1 MKRIF
6 SLILCLLLVAVWA
19 VPASAAEPEIIFTD
33 ESFYHPGFT
42 MEVDKGE
49 TLMSCY
55 NSISDIYNAYLEGFV
70 KYTWFRDG
78 VPFMEGG
85 SMYITESH
93 RGHTFYL
100 AADLYSNAELTDFVG
115 TIYSQSF
122 TVPEAEKP
130 TIPEI
135 TTKQLPNAV
144 VGQEYYFQ
152 LECTDPDVTYSLFR
166 SSLPDGLNLTQH
178 GEIEG
183 TPTKEGFWYV
193 VIMATPEAG
202 EDYATTAEFEFY
214 VVEDGPDY
222 TLEIMHLPDKL
233 TYYLGESFDMTGA
246 WVRIWTPEGYLD
258 SFDGEYLDYY
268 TGPLENLGE
277 RRIKLRYMDAMEIIY
292 IDVVEDPNAEY
303 HTVTYYLGGDI
314 YEEMEVRDGD
324 YAEDLLVPEVE
335 GMAFKGWL
343 TEEGEYYDFSAP
355 VTGDLELYGVYG
367 YVVALCFG
375 IDDPVGWQVVEPGK
389 CAIEPEP
396 PYQDGKEF
404 LGWYTEFTGDV
415 KFDFSTPI
423 TGNINLYARFVDA
436 TPFTDVPVDSFYYA
450 PVLWALENGITA
462 GATPTTFNPNGP
474 CLRAHVV
481 TFLWRAEGQPALT
494 HYNNPFTDVGPNDFF
509 FIPVQWAVANKI
521 TSGTSATTFG
531 PLENCNRAAVVT
543 FLWRAAGCPE
553 PKAVNNPFVDV
564 KSTDFFYK
572 PVLWAVENGITA
584 GLDATHFGPTSGCNR
599 AQVVTFLYRAYNE
612 IHN

>member
-19 VPASAAEPEIIFTD
+19 MPVSAADPEIIFTD

-100 AADLYSNAELTDFVG
+100 AADLYSDADLTDFVG

-135 TTKQLPNAV
+135 TTTQLPNAV
-144 VGQEYYFQ
+144 VGQEYHFQ

-183 TPTKEGFWYV
+183 TPTKAGFWYV

-202 EDYATTAEFEFY
+202 EDYANTAAFEFY

-222 TLEIMHLPDKL
+222 TIEIIQLPKKL
-233 TYYLGESFDMTGA
+233 TYYQGEKLDMTGLK
-246 WVRIWTPEGYLD
+246 VRIWTPDGYIDSKDGKYLTYYQGTLD
-258 SFDGEYLDYY
+258 
-268 TGPLENLGE
+268 NLGE
-277 RRIKLRYMDAMEIIY
+277 RKINLKYEDAKEPIY
-292 IDVVEDPNAEY
+292 VTVIEAPKPTETEPKPTEPKPTETAPPETTVPPVET
-303 HTVTYYLGGDI
+303 TVPPT
-314 YEEMEVRDGD
+314 
-324 YAEDLLVPEVE
+324 
-335 GMAFKGWL
+335 
-343 TEEGEYYDFSAP
+343 TEAP
-355 VTGDLELYGVYG
+355 VET
-367 YVVALCFG
+367 
-375 IDDPVGWQVVEPGK
+375 
-389 CAIEPEP
+389 
-396 PYQDGKEF
+396 
-404 LGWYTEFTGDV
+404 T
-415 KFDFSTPI
+415 
-423 TGNINLYARFVDA
+423 
-436 TPFTDVPVDSFYYA
+436 VP
-450 PVLWALENGITA
+450 
-462 GATPTTFNPNGP
+462 PTTAAPSDP
-474 CLRAHVV
+474 
-481 TFLWRAEGQPALT
+481 AETQP
-494 HYNNPFTDVGPNDFF
+494 
-509 FIPVQWAVANKI
+509 IQ
-521 TSGTSATTFG
+521 
-531 PLENCNRAAVVT
+531 
-543 FLWRAAGCPE
+543 PE
-553 PKAVNNPFVDV
+553 PKPSGAPLALAFVGGG
-564 KSTDFFYK
+564 
-572 PVLWAVENGITA
+572 AATA
-584 GLDATHFGPTSGCNR
+584 GIGGL
-599 AQVVTFLYRAYNE
+599 VLFLLKKKGGRK
-612 IHN
+612 

>member
-1 MKRIF
+1 MKRIISF
-6 SLILCLLLVAVWA
+6 LLCVMLLASLA
-19 VPASAAEPEIIFTD
+19 VPVSAASPEIIFTD

-42 MEVDKGE
+42 MEVDRGA
-49 TLMSCY
+49 TLTSCY
-55 NSISDIYNAYLEGFV
+55 NNGTSDIYNAYLEGNVRYF
-70 KYTWFRDG
+70 WMRDG
-78 VPFMEGG
+78 RHYADGPKLTIEESYRG
-85 SMYITESH
+85 SE
-93 RGHTFYL
+93 FCCV
-100 AADLYSNAELTDFVG
+100 AELYADANHYQYVG
-115 TIYSQSF
+115 TIYIETF
-122 TVPEAEKP
+122 TVPAAEEP
-130 TIPEI
+130 AIPEI
-135 TTKQLPNAV
+135 TTTQLPNAV

-152 LECTDPDVTYSLFR
+152 LECTDPDVTYQLFR

-183 TPTKEGFWYV
+183 TPTKAGFWYV

-214 VVEDGPDY
+214 VVEDGSDY
-222 TLEIMHLPDKL
+222 TLEIMRLPNKL

-277 RRIKLRYMDAMEIIY
+277 RRIKIRYMDAMEIIY
-292 IDVVEDPNAEY
+292 IDVVENPNAEY
-303 HTVTYYLGGDI
+303 HTVTYYLGGDLF
-314 YEEMEVRDGD
+314 EEMEVRHGAC
-324 YAEDLLVPEVE
+324 AEDLLVPEVE
-335 GMAFKGWL
+335 GMAFTGWL
-343 TEEGEYYDFSAP
+343 TDEGEYYDFSAP

-375 IDDPVGWQVVEPGK
+375 IDNPVGWQVVEPGK
-389 CAIEPEP
+389 CAVEPEP
-396 PYQDGKEF
+396 PAQEGTEF
-404 LGWYTEFTGDV
+404 LGWYTEFTGGV

-436 TPFTDVPVDSFYYA
+436 TPFTDVPADSFYYE
-450 PVLWALENGITA
+450 PVIWALENGITT
-462 GATPTTFNPNGP
+462 GATATTFNPNGP

-494 HYNNPFTDVGPNDFF
+494 HYNNPFTDVRPNDFF
-509 FIPVQWAVANKI
+509 FVPVQWAVAEGI
-521 TSGTSATTFG
+521 TNGTSATTFG
-531 PLENCNRAAVVT
+531 SYDNCNRAAVVT

-564 KSTDFFYK
+564 KPTDFFYK
-572 PVLWAVENGITA
+572 AVLWAVENGITN
-584 GLDATHFGPTSGCNR
+584 GVDAAHFGPTAGCNR
-599 AQVVTFLYRAYNE
+599 AQVVTFLYRAYN
-612 IHN
+612 

>member
-1 MKRIF
+1 MKKCLSLMLCLIMLA
-6 SLILCLLLVAVWA
+6 SLI
-19 VPASAAEPEIIFTD
+19 VPARAAEGPRIIFTE
-33 ESFYHPGFT
+33 ESYYAPGFT
-42 MEVDKGE
+42 VEVDKGE
-49 TLMSCY
+49 TLLSCY
-55 NSISDIYNAYLEGFV
+55 NYGTSDIYNAYLEGRV
-70 KYTWFRDG
+70 QYYWMRNDSYYADG
-78 VPFMEGG
+78 P
-85 SMYITESH
+85 SITIREED
-93 RGHTFYL
+93 RGCSFYCL
-100 AADLYSNAELTDFVG
+100 AAIYGDEDHIQQIGALYSDSFFVPNDL
-115 TIYSQSF
+115 
-122 TVPEAEKP
+122 VEPE
-130 TIPEI
+130 IPEI
-135 TTKQLPNAV
+135 TTEYLPHAV
-144 VGQEYYFQ
+144 VGQEYYFK
-152 LECTDPDVTYSLFR
+152 LECTDPDVHYSLFR
-166 SSLPDGLNLTQH
+166 SSLPDGMYLTQH

-183 TPTKEGFWYV
+183 TPTEAGMWYV

-214 VVEDGPDY
+214 VDEEGTGY
-222 TLEIMHLPDKL
+222 SMEIMRLPSKL
-233 TYYLGESFDMTGA
+233 TYYLGETFDMTGA

-303 HTVTYYLGGDI
+303 HTVTYYLEGNL
-314 YEEMEVRDGD
+314 YEEMGVRDGD

-396 PYQDGKEF
+396 PYQDGKVF
-404 LGWYTEFTGDV
+404 LGWYTEFTGGV

-462 GATPTTFNPNGP
+462 GATPTTFNPGGP
-474 CLRAHVV
+474 CLRAQVV

-494 HYNNPFTDVGPNDFF
+494 HYSNPFTDVGPKDFF

-572 PVLWAVENGITA
+572 SVLWAVENGITA
-584 GLDATHFGPTSGCNR
+584 GLDATHFGPTTGCNR
-599 AQVVTFLYRAYNE
+599 AQVVTFLYRAYN
-612 IHN
+612 

>member
-1 MKRIF
+1 MKRIISF
-6 SLILCLLLVAVWA
+6 LLCVMLLASLT
-19 VPASAAEPEIIFTD
+19 VPVSAAGPEIIFTD

-55 NSISDIYNAYLEGFV
+55 NSTSDIYNAYLEGFV

-100 AADLYSNAELTDFVG
+100 AADLYSDADLTDFVG

-135 TTKQLPNAV
+135 TTRQLPNAV

-166 SSLPDGLNLTQH
+166 SSLPDGLYLTQH
-178 GEIEG
+178 GEI
-183 TPTKEGFWYV
+183 
-193 VIMATPEAG
+193 

-214 VVEDGPDY
+214 VDEEGTGY
-222 TLEIMHLPDKL
+222 TMEIMRLPNKL
-233 TYYLGESFDMTGA
+233 TYYSGEYLDMTGA
-246 WVRIWTPEGYLD
+246 WVRIWTPNGYLD
-258 SFDGEYLDYY
+258 SYDGEYLGY
-268 TGPLENLGE
+268 TDQPLVSIGDHVIDLT
-277 RRIKLRYMDAMEIIY
+277 YMDAETSFI
-292 IDVVEDPNAEY
+292 VSVRENPNAEY
-303 HTVTYYLGGDI
+303 HTVTYYLDGDL
-314 YEEMEVRDGD
+314 YEEMEVRHGEC
-324 YAEDLLVPEVE
+324 AEDLLVPEVE
-335 GMAFKGWL
+335 GKSFTGWL

-355 VTGDLELYGVYG
+355 VTEDVELYAIYG
-367 YVVALCFG
+367 YAVVLCFG
-375 IDDPVGWQVVEPGK
+375 DSPIGAQVVEEGQ
-389 CAIEPEP
+389 CAVEPEP
-396 PYQDGKEF
+396 PAQEGKIF
-404 LGWYTEFTGDV
+404 LGWFTADGELY
-415 KFDFSTPI
+415 DFSTPVTHEI
-423 TGNINLYARFVDA
+423 WLYARWQDEPVFS
-436 TPFTDVPVDSFYYA
+436 DVPADSFYYE
-450 PVLWALENGITA
+450 PVLWALENGITTGTSA
-462 GATPTTFNPNGP
+462 TTFNPDGP

-509 FIPVQWAVANKI
+509 FVPVQWAVAEGI
-521 TSGTSATTFG
+521 TNGTSATTFG
-531 PLENCNRAAVVT
+531 SSDNCNRAAVVT
-543 FLWRAAGCPE
+543 FLWRASGCPE

-564 KSTDFFYK
+564 KTTDFFYK
-572 PVLWAVENGITA
+572 AVLWAVENGITN
-584 GLDATHFGPTSGCNR
+584 GVDATHFGPAAGCNR
-599 AQVVTFLYRAYNE
+599 AQVVTFLYRAD
-612 IHN
+612 HS